1 MTKSKNNFKIWMV
14 RAGRGSYLI
23 EEFLK
28 ENIVAIG
35 WNAIGPLEEGT
46 TLKTI
51 KEKLSEA
58 YPDDSDNRI
67 RMSAGQLFRMFK
79 EFKVGDKVVT
89 YDSDS
94 RVYYLGNIVSGYQYS
109 EKQTYRHYRTVEWI
123 EEPISR
129 DELSVSSKNTL
140 GAILTIFEIPLTI
153 WEELIEAHPSFISE
167 EEQADLN
174 DIIGK
179 LEHERIIL
187 EKEYNIITNNIE
199 DQLEDIKEDVI
210 SRSNEF
216 IKDLIVKLEWH
227 ELEKLVA
234 GILQAMGYKARLTG
248 RGPDLG
254 SDIIASPDGL
264 EMTEPIIKVEVKHKI
279 KSKEK
284 IGAPDIRSFVGG
296 LRNTT
301 KGIYV
306 SSTGFSKDA
315 KMEAERANFQITLVD
330 LDRLVELLIEYY
342 ETLDSES
349 RALVPLK
356 RIYWP
361 V

>member
-1 MTKSKNNFKIWMV
+1 MAKKNFKIWMV

-28 ENIVAIG
+28 EDIVAIG
-35 WNAIGPLEEGT
+35 WNDIGPLEEGT
-46 TLKTI
+46 TLNTI

-58 YPDDSDNRI
+58 YPDDSDNRV

-79 EFKVGDKVVT
+79 KFKVGDKVVT

-94 RVYYLGNIVSGYQYS
+94 RVYYLGEITSGYKYS
-109 EKQTYRHYRTVEWI
+109 EKLSYRHYRTVEWI
-123 EEPISR
+123 EVPMSR
-129 DELSVSSKNTL
+129 DALSVGSKNIL
-140 GAILTIFEIPLTI
+140 GAVLTIFEVPLKV
-153 WEELIEAHPSFISE
+153 WKELIKDHPKYMSKEDLAIAGDEANKMIEDEGLE
-167 EEQADLN
+167 EDVRP
-174 DIIGK
+174 IIVEYEK
-179 LEHERIIL
+179 EHEL
-187 EKEYNIITNNIE
+187 
-199 DQLEDIKEDVI
+199 DDIKEDVI

-216 IKDLIVKLEWH
+216 IKDLIVKLEWD

-254 SDIIASPDGL
+254 SDIIASLDGL

-279 KSKEK
+279 KSKDK

-330 LDRLVELLIEYY
+330 LDRLVELLIDYY